1 MANKYRLSS
10 KAYDREAPDEQ
21 IAPKK
26 IYFISVEGVST
37 EVEYLQGLSDYRT
50 ELGINT
56 LVNIEVLRRKTKD
69 GYSAPD
75 QVVEL
80 LEEYLN
86 LRETGDDFF
95 SDIPNEI
102 KNEFTPE
109 FIQSY
114 LEAPDGINSKERSEF
129 ELALRKIGYDLA
141 YRKYL
146 SKYNSDFDEFCILID
161 RDAGSHSTDEM
172 RFVLQYCEA
181 SNYRCFITNP
191 CFEFWLLLHFSN
203 VQEEYSDRLEL
214 IRENKKVSNAH
225 TFVSN
230 ELSQK
235 AHHGKKGLAFKEKYL
250 PHIDEAILRASKFPS
265 DNESLITN
273 IGCNIW
279 KLIKEMK
286 SFDNKKSPDHH

>member
-10 KAYDREAPDEQ
+10 KAYDREMPHDQ
-21 IAPKK
+21 ISPKK

-86 LRETGDDFF
+86 LREVGDDFF
-95 SDIPNEI
+95 SDIPAEI
-102 KNEFTPE
+102 KNDFTPD
-109 FIQSY
+109 FIKSY
-114 LEAPDGINSKERSEF
+114 LEAPDNISSKKRTEF

-146 SKYNSDFDEFCILID
+146 SKYTKGFDEFCILID
-161 RDAGSHSTDEM
+161 RDEGSHSADEM
-172 RFVLQYCEA
+172 LFILRYCEA
-181 SNYRCFITNP
+181 NNYRCFITNP
-191 CFEFWLLLHFSN
+191 CFEFWLLLHFSD
-203 VQEEYSDRLEL
+203 VLEEYSDRLDL
-214 IRENKKVSNAH
+214 IRENKKISNAH
-225 TFVSN
+225 TFVSY

-235 AHHGKKGLAFKEKYL
+235 AHHGKKGLAFREKYL
-250 PHIDEAILRASKFPS
+250 PHIEEAVIRASKFAS
-265 DNESLITN
+265 DNESLLSD

-279 KLIKEMK
+279 KLIKEMQ
-286 SFDNKKSPDHH
+286 SFDR